1 MNDYQLHIFLNG
13 RERMANLQNSYGD
26 RMEKLGLTRG
36 MKGSLAKHTDIK
48 EFYTAVN
55 KQK

>member
-1 MNDYQLHIFLNG
+1 
-13 RERMANLQNSYGD
+13 MANLQNSYGD